1 MPAFAEKSDSLGA
14 KLVTFY
20 SQQAE
25 GIPSHQAI
33 VVVLDPRT
41 GSLQAVRSEQGFSL

>member
-1 MPAFAEKSDSLGA
+1 MMPAFSQNSDSLGA

-20 SQQAE
+20 PQQKE

-33 VVVLDPRT
+33 VVVLDPQT
-41 GSLQAVRSEQGFSL
+41 GSLLAVSEMQ